1 MTPRPGDLPVTSRA
15 VGPSG
20 RPGTGDTGGVTR
32 NAAGSRLPL
41 RVAIAEAERALAA
54 AGVASP
60 RVDAELLAAHVVG
73 ASRSTLPMIPLV
85 DPDVVE
91 RLTALVERR
100 VTREPLQHI
109 LGTAVLGP
117 VEVAVGPG
125 VFTPRPETELLLEWG
140 LEALADVRRPVV
152 LDLCTGSGALAL
164 AFAVSRPDAAVHAL
178 EADAAAL
185 SWTRRNLAAHTERGG
200 RPVTLHVADV
210 RWPDLLVELE
220 AKVDL
225 VVCNPP
231 YVPDGTAV
239 PPEVER
245 WDPPTAVFGGPDGTE
260 IIQAVV
266 RGATG
271 WLRHGGSLAIEHDDT
286 HGETVPALLRRRRTL
301 TEVTEHRDLTGRPRF
316 VTARRQAVSG

>member
-1 MTPRPGDLPVTSRA
+1 MIPRSGDAPVTCGVPAPRSR
-15 VGPSG
+15 
-20 RPGTGDTGGVTR
+20 DTGAVTETT
-32 NAAGSRLPL
+32 ASPTTGSRLPL
-41 RVAIAEAERALAA
+41 RVAIAEAERTLAA

-60 RVDAELLAAHVVG
+60 RVDAELLAAHVLG
-73 ASRSTLPMIPLV
+73 SSRSTLLMTPLV
-85 DPDVVE
+85 DPPVVE
-91 RLTALVERR
+91 RLQTLVARR
-100 VTREPLQHI
+100 ATREPLQHI

-140 LEALADVRRPVV
+140 LAAIRDVSRPRV

-164 AFAVSRPDAAVHAL
+164 AFAVSRPDAEVHAL
-178 EADAAAL
+178 EADPSAL
-185 SWTRRNLAAHTERGG
+185 SWTRRNLDAHVAAGG

-210 RWPDLLVELE
+210 RWTDLLIELE
-220 AKVDL
+220 GAVDL

-231 YVPDGTAV
+231 YVPDGTPV

-245 WDPPTAVFGGPDGTE
+245 WDPPGAVFGGPDGTQ

-266 RGATG
+266 RGASG
-271 WLRHGGSLAIEHDDT
+271 WLRHGGHLAIEHDDT

-301 TEVTEHRDLTGRPRF
+301 GEVTEHDDLTGRPRF
-316 VTARRQAVSG
+316 VTARRVPCP